1 MGELEGENQMGSKVQ
16 RGMGDRKV
24 PASYVILLLYKTL
37 PWVQESLDTLNSSPV
52 LMDGFVKINMLCP
65 LSQESCLTPGS
76 QED

>member
-1 MGELEGENQMGSKVQ
+1 MGLKVQ
-16 RGMGDRKV
+16 RGMGDHKV
-24 PASYVILLLYKTL
+24 SASYVMLLLYKTL
-37 PWVQESLDTLNSSPV
+37 PWVQEPLEALNASPV